1 MPKHVLK
8 LTAAAAA
15 IGITLAAC
23 GSSSKSSGTSSPGNA
38 QSSGGTSPHVAI
50 MVGGLSKQIYLPF
63 KLTEQLGY
71 FKQQGVDVSLVDE
84 PAGVDATTS
93 MLAGKVDG
101 VGGFYDHTIDLQG
114 LGKSAESVAQ
124 LLQTPGEVELCRNG
138 LQGQVNSPADW
149 KGRKLGVTDLGS
161 STDFLTQY
169 LAIKNGLKT
178 SDISRVGVQA
188 GPTFIGAMTHSS
200 IDCGMTTEPTVSAL
214 YPGQAYKIVDMR
226 SAAGAQ
232 EALGGVYPATAL
244 YMSTSYVQA
253 HPATVQKLVNALV
266 QTMHW
271 INTHSAA
278 QIADQMPPDYYA
290 GVGKAAYVQALDG
303 EKGIFTPDGIMPT
316 NGPQTALNV
325 LSAFDPNV
333 KGHNIDLTKT
343 YTTQFAAK
351 ANQTVGG

>member
-8 LTAAAAA
+8 LAAAAAA
-15 IGITLAAC
+15 IGVTLAAC
-23 GSSSKSSGTSSPGNA
+23 GSSTKSSGSSNA
-38 QSSGGTSPHVAI
+38 QPSGGANPHVTI
-50 MVGGLSKQIYLPF
+50 MVGGLAKQIYLPF
-63 KLTEQLGY
+63 KLTEQLGN

-93 MLAGKVDG
+93 MLAGKVEG

-114 LGKSAESVAQ
+114 LGKSAQSVAQ
-124 LLQTPGEVELCRNG
+124 LLQTPGEVELCRND
-138 LQGQVNSPADW
+138 LQGQVNSPGDW

-188 GPTFIGAMTHSS
+188 GPTFIGAMSHKS

-214 YPGQAYKIVDMR
+214 LPAQAYKIIDMR
-226 SAAGAQ
+226 TAAGAQ
-232 EALGGVYPATAL
+232 QALGGVYPATAL

-271 INTHSAA
+271 INGHSAT

-290 GVGKAAYVQALDG
+290 GVGKAAYVQALDS
-303 EKGIFTPDGIMPT
+303 EKGIFTPDGIMPSG
-316 NGPQTALNV
+316 GPQTALNV

-333 KGHNIDLTKT
+333 KGHNIDLAKT
-343 YTTQFAAK
+343 YTTQFATK
-351 ANQTVGG
+351 ANQTVGS